1 MKRYNVP
8 RISFINKMDRQGSN
22 PWKVIDQIR
31 HKLKKPA
38 AAVQVPIGSEGELK
52 GVVDLLRMKA
62 IYNEGPKG
70 CVSGFS
76 HLPLD
81 SASSHKQS
89 TYLGVGSLGFFF
101 DRITVR
107 ETDEIPAD
115 VLPLAQEKRLELIE
129 HLAEVDEQMS
139 DLFLDEAEITPVDI
153 ASAIRRATIANDF
166 TPVFLGSALAN
177 TGVQAMLDGV
187 IAYLPDPSEVPNQA
201 LDTELPPNAPPVPLV
216 PAAKAPLVGLAFKLE
231 EGRFGQLTY
240 MRIYQGTLKRG
251 MTLFNARTGKKIK
264 VPRLVRMHSADMEVR
279 VFATA

>member
-1 MKRYNVP
+1 MRV
-8 RISFINKMDRQGSN
+8 R
-22 PWKVIDQIR
+22 V
-31 HKLKKPA
+31 
-38 AAVQVPIGSEGELK
+38 
-52 GVVDLLRMKA
+52 
-62 IYNEGPKG
+62 
-70 CVSGFS
+70 
-76 HLPLD
+76 LPPPP
-81 SASSHKQS
+81 ASSLLTS
-89 TYLGVGSLGFFF
+89 AWGLWPICF

-279 VFATA
+279 IFAAA